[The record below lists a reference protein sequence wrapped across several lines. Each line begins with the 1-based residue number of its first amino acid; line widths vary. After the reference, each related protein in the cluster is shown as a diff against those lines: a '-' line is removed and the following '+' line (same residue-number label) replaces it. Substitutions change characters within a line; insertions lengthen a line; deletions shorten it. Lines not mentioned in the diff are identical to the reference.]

1 MGAAWLACAQLP
13 RTGVGKDFMYPE
25 YWPLTTGVARK
36 KSVVTAKEY
45 QLLTNNLAAL
55 TQARIDF
62 YNKDGTNLE
71 WSATAHQAV
80 VDLTAR
86 QVSGDEKAF
95 FRTADGR
102 LFVSGTG
109 FLWQP
114 TNGLLILSNNTFT
127 WMELSTN
134 TSLKNS
140 TNKMKPL
147 LAVTLLATARL
158 SAAEM
163 EIPPARPGLTIKAGI
178 NILNLN
184 SNEVLYSNNV
194 LVTYPPRRT
203 NDPVTYLR
211 CDWATGKLGTNRQP
225 EEIIAHG
232 RVALDSGDKH
242 ARGNYAIYTAT
253 NEWFT
258 LVGPFD
264 PADTNRPL
272 PYVILPEGTQE
283 GTAIIYD
290 RRNGRLRTLDAI
302 THINAEALKS
312 VTSTNRSSTNVADR
326 PKNPPPLK

>member
-1 MGAAWLACAQLP
+1 M
-13 RTGVGKDFMYPE
+13 
-25 YWPLTTGVARK
+25 
-36 KSVVTAKEY
+36 
-45 QLLTNNLAAL
+45 
-55 TQARIDF
+55 
-62 YNKDGTNLE
+62 
-71 WSATAHQAV
+71 
-80 VDLTAR
+80 
-86 QVSGDEKAF
+86 
-95 FRTADGR
+95 
-102 LFVSGTG
+102 
-109 FLWQP
+109 
-114 TNGLLILSNNTFT
+114 LIR
-127 WMELSTN
+127 
-134 TSLKNS
+134 
-140 TNKMKPL
+140 PL

-163 EIPPARPGLTIKAGI
+163 EIPPARPGLTIKAGL
-178 NILNLN
+178 NILNLK

-326 PKNPPPLK
+326 PKNPPPTK